1 MRLSLNSFL
10 QTKPLTPKKNTEPKL
25 ENIVSTVN
33 LACELDLRRI
43 TLQAKN
49 AEYNPKRFAAV
60 IMRIRNPKTTALI
73 FSSGKIVCT
82 GAKSEIDSRTAAMK
96 YAKTI
101 KKLGFDVKFREFMI
115 QNMVASCGVE
125 FGIKLD
131 ELLLTYNKFC
141 TYDPEIFPGLIFRM
155 EEPRIVFLIFSSG
168 KIILTGA
175 KQRDQIFTAFRRIY
189 PLLDY
194 FKAASKPINN

>member
-10 QTKPLTPKKNTEPKL
+10 ETKVGPPKITTEPKL

-33 LACELDLRRI
+33 LACELDLRKI

-60 IMRIRNPKTTALI
+60 IMRIHSPKTTALI

-82 GAKSEIDSRTAAMK
+82 GAKSESDSRTAAMK

-101 KKLGFDVKFREFMI
+101 KKLGFEVKFREFMI

-125 FGIKLD
+125 FGINLD
-131 ELLLTYNKFC
+131 ELMLSYNSCLLYTS
-141 TYDPEIFPGLIFRM
+141 D
-155 EEPRIVFLIFSSG
+155 
-168 KIILTGA
+168 
-175 KQRDQIFTAFRRIY
+175 
-189 PLLDY
+189 
-194 FKAASKPINN
+194 AADE